1 MITNRSMD
9 KESLYLQA
17 IRTAYPGLG
26 IHAARL
32 HTGEGQF
39 NDIVFINDDLIFRFP
54 RYEENIRD
62 FLREIEV
69 LEKLQGHL
77 SLPIPDPVY
86 ACSET
91 RSVGSTFMGYKLL
104 QGEPLFRN
112 VLNNITDEST
122 LEVLAHQLA
131 DFLYGLHRLSTAA
144 LGLDLPLNDAL
155 AQSRTFYSDVEKYLL
170 PLMRPE
176 ARIAVTKHF
185 EDYFNESS
193 LQEYEPVMI
202 HGDFGGSNILFDGD
216 RISGIIDFSFAG
228 LDDPARDIAAVSTYG
243 EAFFA
248 RIRRHYPNIEPLLER
263 AKFYCGTFAL
273 QEALHGFRNQ
283 DREAFESGMEDY
295 V

>member
-1 MITNRSMD
+1 MD

-17 IRTAYPGLG
+17 IRTAYPGLD

-39 NDIVFINDDLIFRFP
+39 NDIIFINDDLIFRFP

-104 QGEPLFRN
+104 QGKPLFRN

-176 ARIAVTKHF
+176 ARVAVTKHF
-185 EDYFNESS
+185 EDYFNESG
-193 LQEYEPVMI
+193 LQEYKPVMI

-263 AKFYCGTFAL
+263 AKFYRGTFAL